1 MKYFKKIVGERLYL
15 SPVNPED
22 VLLYCKWLNDFSTAD
37 GLNKSKDM
45 ITTANEIEYLTE
57 VSKKG
62 QYQFAIVNSKDDT
75 LMGNCG
81 FNMID
86 NINQNGEAVFPYT
99 FGKLEIM
106 AVDKGDLKAGDI
118 VNYTYYG
125 AIIEKDKVMAADYG
139 DGFLEDLEDLQSDK
153 TYLYIHNAGVIDL
166 EVGQTYLLY
175 MNEPSTKSPRIDAYD
190 ISFMRYPYE

>member
-1 MKYFKKIVGERLYL
+1 MRKLIILALLMGLAACWGVAQDVEPMTVEEDAYASIDPQDIQELAYF
-15 SPVNPED
+15 
-22 VLLYCKWLNDFSTAD
+22 
-37 GLNKSKDM
+37 
-45 ITTANEIEYLTE
+45 IEYHYPSE
-57 VSKKG
+57 EE
-62 QYQFAIVNSKDDT
+62 FAFIGVCKIKT
-75 LMGNCG
+75 IAGA
-81 FNMID
+81 D
-86 NINQNGEAVFPYT
+86 NINQNGESVFPYT

-106 AVDKGDLKAGDI
+106 EVDKGDLKAGDI

-153 TYLYIHNAGVIDL
+153 TYLYMHNAGVIDL

-190 ISFMRYPYE
+190 ISFMRYPHE